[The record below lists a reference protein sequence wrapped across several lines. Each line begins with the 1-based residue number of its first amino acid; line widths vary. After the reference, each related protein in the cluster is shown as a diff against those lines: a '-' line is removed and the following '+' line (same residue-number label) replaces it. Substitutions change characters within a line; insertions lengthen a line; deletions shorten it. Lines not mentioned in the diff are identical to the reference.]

1 MIPST
6 PAYLANQNHKEDYHL
21 QLQPRL
27 PETSSPPEGEKRP
40 VAGEV
45 EFFSCIEGPSRDI
58 PVKEED
64 YWSRETSSTRA
75 NLDVNVSCFKSFKE
89 KKSFPPFSLKNV
101 LTVVYFS

>member
-6 PAYLANQNHKEDYHL
+6 TAYLANQNHKEDYHL
-21 QLQPRL
+21 QLQQFL

-45 EFFSCIEGPSRDI
+45 EFFSCIEGPSHGI

-75 NLDVNVSCFKSFKE
+75 NLDVNVSCFKS
-89 KKSFPPFSLKNV
+89 
-101 LTVVYFS
+101 